1 MLTIDTIAS
10 PSLQDGAAAPII
22 ASFDLRRAH
31 REGWTLSLL
40 GISSDGSP
48 RVELRKLD
56 NPPPGIPAFP
66 QDKDAW
72 THVVARA
79 REGSLPHRQA
89 LDLVD
94 ARERL
99 AIEVFQGAW

>member
-1 MLTIDTIAS
+1 MITIDTIAL
-10 PSLQDGAAAPII
+10 PSLQEGAAAPII
-22 ASFDLRRAH
+22 ASFDFRRAH

-40 GISSDGSP
+40 GTSSDGSP

-56 NPPPGIPAFP
+56 NPPPGIPAFL

-79 REGSLPHRQA
+79 KEGSPLHCQA

-99 AIEVFQGAW
+99 AIAVFHRAW